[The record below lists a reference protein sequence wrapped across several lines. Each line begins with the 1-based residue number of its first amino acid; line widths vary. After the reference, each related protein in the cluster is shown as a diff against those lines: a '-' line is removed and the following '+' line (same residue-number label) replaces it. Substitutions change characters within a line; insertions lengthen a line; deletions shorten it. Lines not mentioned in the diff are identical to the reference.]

1 MEALVPILL
10 ILCLRA
16 GLAQGIGA
24 GTVPSDRDAVA
35 MMGETLRTMGP
46 YLVLAFF
53 AAQFIACFGHS
64 RLGEML
70 AIVGGTWLAS
80 LGLPAA
86 GFEVAF
92 VVVVMVGNLVLGSAS
107 AKYALFAPVFVPM
120 FIAGRH
126 QPRADPGGLSGGGF
140 RHQRVT
146 PFKPY
151 LIIILAFIRRYRPD
165 AGLGTLL
172 SLMLQHARLRTPLVG
187 PARCL
192 GAARL
197 AAGVGWGIRKWLIPT
212 GQPGASWARR
222 LNHCRGRRG
231 RPRSR
236 VAR

>member
-1 MEALVPILL
+1 MPILL

-86 GFEVAF
+86 GLG
-92 VVVVMVGNLVLGSAS
+92 VGEIRPVSRRSSCPCPCRPAS
-107 AKYALFAPVFVPM
+107 AP
-120 FIAGRH
+120 
-126 QPRADPGGLSGGGF
+126 S
-140 RHQRVT
+140 
-146 PFKPY
+146 
-151 LIIILAFIRRYRPD
+151 
-165 AGLGTLL
+165 
-172 SLMLQHARLRTPLVG
+172 
-187 PARCL
+187 
-192 GAARL
+192 
-197 AAGVGWGIRKWLIPT
+197 
-212 GQPGASWARR
+212 
-222 LNHCRGRRG
+222 
-231 RPRSR
+231 
-236 VAR
+236 